1 MSTFDVHLISNMK
14 VLERLR
20 PLLDARRSRSAPP
33 PAASPSDEITGL
45 EPEPLQG
52 EIETLNL
59 GAVLES
65 RGPFPPYSAML
76 GVGEDGLPFLL
87 DLTNPA
93 PGALLNAGDRGSG
106 KTRLLRAIL
115 ASAVAMNTSEQVAFN
130 LIANDPDEFADLV
143 QTGHCLE
150 VMSVNESLSEELEA
164 LIDGLAV
171 IVEERRRSTPGDPTL
186 LLAIDGLEAC
196 LESLSDQGFAR
207 LYYLVKHGPRSR
219 VWTIASLS
227 SERGRPV
234 DGRMLAAF
242 RTRLIGHIKNAERAG
257 YLSGDSSLDTRDLE
271 NGAQFY
277 LPYGAG
283 WFRFWACETDMDE

>member
-1 MSTFDVHLISNMK
+1 
-14 VLERLR
+14 
-20 PLLDARRSRSAPP
+20 
-33 PAASPSDEITGL
+33 
-45 EPEPLQG
+45 
-52 EIETLNL
+52 
-59 GAVLES
+59 VLES
-65 RGPFPPYSAML
+65 RGPFPPYSALL

-93 PGALLNAGDRGSG
+93 PGALLIAGDRDSG
-106 KTRLLRAIL
+106 KTHLLRAIL
-115 ASAVAMNTSEQVAFN
+115 ASVVAMNTSQQVGFN

-143 QTGHCLE
+143 QTEHCLE
-150 VMSVNESLSEELEA
+150 AMSVNESLSEELEA

-186 LLAIDGLEAC
+186 VLVIDGLEAC

-242 RTRLIGHIKNAERAG
+242 RTRLIGRIKNLERTG

-271 NGAQFY
+271 SGAQFY
-277 LPYGAG
+277 LPYGEG
-283 WFRFWACETDMDE
+283 WFRFWACETGMDE